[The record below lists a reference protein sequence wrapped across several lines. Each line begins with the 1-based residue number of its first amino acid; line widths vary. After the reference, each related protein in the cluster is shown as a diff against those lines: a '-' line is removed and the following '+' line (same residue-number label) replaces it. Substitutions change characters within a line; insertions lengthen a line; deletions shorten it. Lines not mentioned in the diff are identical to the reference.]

1 VIVAV
6 LASVVGFAFYLRVI
20 VAMYMQDGQDDELAS
35 PASSNRMVVALAAV
49 ITVAL
54 GLLPAPLLELA
65 ANAIPL

>member
-1 VIVAV
+1 
-6 LASVVGFAFYLRVI
+6 VI
-20 VAMYMQDGQDDELAS
+20 VAMYMQDGQEDELAS
-35 PASSNRMVVALAAV
+35 PASSSRMVVALAAV